1 MMLDELSTTH
11 HIMQTVPIALP
22 NSSNNYIAWQG
33 GAQTRNLCQALSDI
47 ASMTCRCQPGCARGR
62 VTGSRMLSI
71 NCFLVATRTM
81 WSPISTAACQW
92 LGYSMGCVLP
102 VCHWRRRCCGCRR
115 RGAGILRHA
124 KEKGPEPG
132 VAHSPQAGTEGA
144 PICLQAL
151 HRRGHDGDSCGVG
164 SEASDAVPRSA
175 HFCGPEGRS
184 EVHEGDALVL
194 LHFEVARHVAE
205 VVATYEAATVQLVEQ
220 LLLM

>member
-102 VCHWRRRCCGCRR
+102 VRNWRRRCCGGRR
-115 RGAGILRHA
+115 CGAAILRHA
-124 KEKGPEPG
+124 EEKGPEPG
-132 VAHSPQAGTEGA
+132 VAHPPQAGTEGV

-151 HRRGHDGDSCGVG
+151 HSRGHDGDRCGVG
-164 SEASDAVPRSA
+164 SEASDAVPCSA
-175 HFCGPEGRS
+175 QFCGPEGRS

-194 LHFEVARHVAE
+194 LRFEVARHVAE
-205 VVATYEAATVQLVEQ
+205 VVATCEAATVQLVEQ